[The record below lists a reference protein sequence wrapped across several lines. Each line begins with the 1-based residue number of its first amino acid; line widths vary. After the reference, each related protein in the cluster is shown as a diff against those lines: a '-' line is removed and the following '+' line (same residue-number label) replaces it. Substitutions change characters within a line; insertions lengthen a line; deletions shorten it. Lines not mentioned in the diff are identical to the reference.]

1 MTPRLFFPA
10 LLLTFALVSCHSA
23 TPPADDTLVPD
34 SGGIAVNGEADG
46 VTITGIHDLEN
57 TMPVDL
63 FKATTPD
70 SLLKELAPDGSFQ
83 SAINVYLAVTDEH
96 TVLFDA
102 GLGADNG
109 GKMLNKLAALHVRP
123 EDVDAIFLTHLHA
136 DHIGGL
142 LKGGIPVFPNAT
154 IYLSVDE
161 FNAWSDNGPMASQ
174 NALWKKVLES
184 YALRVQPFNDGD
196 RLLDGLVVA
205 RLAPGH
211 TPGHTVY
218 IVDNCLIAGD
228 LLHAQDLQLLH
239 PECCARYDNNPTQAI
254 ATRKEILKYTEDSG
268 LYLCGAHCYEMNIW
282 LGNACE
288 LVQTK

>member
-23 TPPADDTLVPD
+23 TPPAADTLVPD

-96 TVLFDA
+96 TVLFDT

-136 DHIGGL
+136 
-142 LKGGIPVFPNAT
+142 
-154 IYLSVDE
+154 
-161 FNAWSDNGPMASQ
+161 WSDNGPMASQ
-174 NALWKKVLES
+174 NALWRKVLES